1 MESLDGVAQMWMSG
15 VRATLVLE
23 EGATLTEDA
32 ARKALEDQ
40 GLEYGSLEQRT
51 IERPAAAY
59 VAVTPKFT

>member
-1 MESLDGVAQMWMSG
+1 MSG